1 MQVRPGRRRPPAAKV
16 RASASVPPP
25 AGHQPAP
32 DPGQP
37 SAPNPRK
44 AGKPRRRD
52 PLWARLTLIAGAL
65 LMLFSGGTI
74 VGTRVL
80 ISEATSGITQTKLI
94 DDGAAG
100 AGARPGGNNID
111 GPINMLL
118 VGIDERPESSAQT
131 SVLSDT
137 IVILHIPAS
146 HDQAYLVSIPRDWR
160 VHIPAY
166 SKTGFRG
173 DTNKIN
179 SAFSAG
185 YRGGGS
191 ELEKRARGVDLLA
204 RTLHEVTGIT
214 FNGAAIIDF
223 SGFEAVVRDLG
234 GVHMCVDQ
242 RATSIHLAEDS
253 NGRYRKVWYSEGKGI
268 QGLKPGEHA
277 YVHEPGCRRMP
288 AELALDYARIR
299 KSLPNGDYDRQ
310 RHQQQLIKAI
320 GKEATSK
327 GMLANP
333 IKLNNVIKSAGR
345 AFVLDTQGVPIEDFI
360 FTLKGVGAGD
370 LVTIKTNAGKVNPV
384 KINGVDYEQLS
395 QDSMEML
402 AAVREGRLPDFLL
415 GHQQFIASSS

>member
-1 MQVRPGRRRPPAAKV
+1 MQVRPGRRTSAAKV
-16 RASASVPPP
+16 RASARVPGP
-25 AGHQPAP
+25 AGR
-32 DPGQP
+32 P
-37 SAPNPRK
+37 SAAEPAT
-44 AGKPRRRD
+44 AGKPRRRA
-52 PLWARLTLIAGAL
+52 PLWARLTLLLGAL

-74 VGTRVL
+74 VGVRALVDQ
-80 ISEATSGITQTKLI
+80 ATSAITQTRLI
-94 DDGAAG
+94 DSGAAAAG
-100 AGARPGGNNID
+100 AQPGGNDID

-118 VGIDERPESSAQT
+118 VGIDERQDNSAQT
-131 SVLSDT
+131 SALSDT

-160 VHIPAY
+160 VRIPAY
-166 SKTGFRG
+166 DKTGFTG

-185 YRGGGS
+185 YRGGGT

-204 RTLHEVTGIT
+204 LTLHELTGVT

-223 SGFEAVVRDLG
+223 AGFEAVVRDLG
-234 GVHMCVDQ
+234 GVHLCVDQ
-242 RATSIHLAEDS
+242 PATSIHLAEDA
-253 NGRYRKVWYSEGKGI
+253 NGQYRKVWYSEAEGI

-320 GKEATSK
+320 AKEATSK

-333 IKLNNVIKSAGR
+333 LKLRNVIKSAGQ

-384 KINGVDYEQLS
+384 RIGNVEYEQLS
-395 QDSMEML
+395 GDSLEML
-402 AAVREGRLPDFLL
+402 AAVRQGRLPDFLL
-415 GHQQFIASSS
+415 SHPQFVASSS

>member
-1 MQVRPGRRRPPAAKV
+1 MQVRPGRRRPPAGKA
-16 RASASVPPP
+16 RATASVPPP
-25 AGHQPAP
+25 AGHPPTPAP
-32 DPGQP
+32 D
-37 SAPNPRK
+37 R
-44 AGKPRRRD
+44 GKPRMRRRRD
-52 PLWARLTLIAGAL
+52 PLWARLTLIFGAL
-65 LMLFSGGTI
+65 LMLLSGGTI
-74 VGTRVL
+74 VGARVL
-80 ISEATSGITQTKLI
+80 INQATSGITQTRLI
-94 DDGAAG
+94 GGGAAG
-100 AGARPGGNNID
+100 AGNQPGGNNID

-118 VGIDERPESSAQT
+118 VGIDERPNSSAQ
-131 SVLSDT
+131 SAVLSDT

-146 HDQAYLVSIPRDWR
+146 HDQAYLVSVPRDWR
-160 VHIPAY
+160 VEIPAY
-166 SKTGFRG
+166 EKTGYRG

-204 RTLHEVTGIT
+204 QTLHQLTGIT

-234 GVHMCVDQ
+234 GVHMCVDR

-253 NGRYRKVWYSEGKGI
+253 KGNYRKVWYSETKGI

-310 RHQQQLIKAI
+310 IHQQQLIKAI
-320 GKEATSK
+320 VKEATSK

-333 IKLNNVIKSAGR
+333 IKLNNVIKSAGK

-360 FTLKGVGAGD
+360 FTLKGLGAGD
-370 LVTIKTNAGKVNPV
+370 LVTIRTNAGRVNPL
-384 KINGVDYEQLS
+384 KINGVEYEQLS
-395 QDSMEML
+395 SDSLEML
-402 AAVREGRLPDFLL
+402 TAVRQGKLPDFLIS
-415 GHQQFIASSS
+415 HPQFVGASS